1 MSLSASR
8 SRTVFRACVVNA
20 VRQGEALMGRLTSV
34 TQGALASDE
43 SSERNIQQ
51 RTVLAD
57 ALRLIKQHEDT
68 LAKAYPMA
76 LLEVFAEGPA
86 PSSARARP
94 ADETGIDFGELS
106 LMDESE
112 VLAQVEL
119 SRAQQIAV
127 HATEATLA
135 ELNTLVSS
143 AQGLQ
148 RVQPERNPLRPE
160 NYIRALQQVVGETG
174 VSADI
179 RQVWMAHMRK
189 VLGDEL
195 VAVYKAAAQTLRDNG
210 IAPVGYAVAG
220 HAGQGMGRSTGYGGA
235 AGHPSSHGGGYGP
248 QSSLHGNPMS
258 GYGNPNASQYGGPYA
273 SQYASQYAGM
283 GGGGGGPVSM
293 GMPLAPEAEEALLTV
308 GMLRQMLASS
318 GDALAYGMAP
328 AAAFGA
334 VPSSQ
339 QGAWVEARSGGPAS
353 SQMGPGG
360 SDYFPPSSAAA
371 AEAMEDIAQ
380 LERLVGRLAGSQP
393 AALAPWSAAGGGAP
407 MAVQG
412 GVPVVAVPAPSPSPS
427 RTATEVVS
435 RMMDNIAQD
444 NRLPPPIQRAVQNLR
459 PAIKQLVRHDR
470 RFFTDE
476 KHPARRLLDELTQRA
491 LGFESE
497 SDPGFDRFMRLVDE
511 AVSHLATSESQDAD
525 TFATVLTALESAWA
539 SQERQMRE
547 AQEAE
552 RQAALRV
559 QRREALSKRIA
570 ADIRALAGAAQ
581 VPQDILDFAAGPW
594 ADVVALAQMDHPG
607 SEDGDPGGYLALVP
621 ELFWVAQPEL
631 AAAEPDRLGGIV
643 TRMLGT
649 VRQGLD
655 SVGHAEAMA
664 SAVLER
670 IAGLHQT
677 AMERAASLAL
687 NPASALAEDADSME
701 TIVPPESLYGSLHES
716 GVAGESETAPAGAD
730 AAAAEFPLGIWVE
743 LISNQRAVH
752 TQLTWSSPHNTLFLF
767 TAADGSTQSMT
778 RRMRDKL
785 TAEGALRVLPGP
797 PPSVVAQGRAQRGSK
812 GAKPVRPR

>member
-43 SSERNIQQ
+43 SNERNIQQ

-57 ALRLIKQHEDT
+57 AMRLIKQHEDT

-86 PSSARARP
+86 PSSARARSG
-94 ADETGIDFGELS
+94 DETGIDFGELS

-174 VSADI
+174 VSAEI

-195 VAVYKAAAQTLRDNG
+195 VAVYKAAAQSLRDNG

-220 HAGQGMGRSTGYGGA
+220 QAGQGMGRSTGYGG

-248 QSSLHGNPMS
+248 QSSMHGSPMS
-258 GYGNPNASQYGGPYA
+258 GYGGPNASQYGSPYA
-273 SQYASQYAGM
+273 SQYASQYGGM

-293 GMPLAPEAEEALLTV
+293 GVPLAPEAEEALLTV

-339 QGAWVEARSGGPAS
+339 QGAWVEARNGGPVS

-393 AALAPWSAAGGGAP
+393 AALAPWAGAGGAP
-407 MAVQG
+407 MAVH
-412 GVPVVAVPAPSPSPS
+412 GVAPVVAVPAPAPSPS

-444 NRLPPPIQRAVQNLR
+444 NRLPQPIQRAVQNLR

-491 LGFESE
+491 VGFESE

-539 SQERQMRE
+539 SQERQIRE

-594 ADVVALAQMDHPG
+594 ADVVALAQMDQPG
-607 SEDGDPGGYLALVP
+607 SDDGDPGGYLALVP
-621 ELFWVAQPEL
+621 ELFWVAQPDL

-655 SVGHAEAMA
+655 SVGHAEDMA
-664 SAVLER
+664 STVLER
-670 IAGLHQT
+670 IASLHQT

-687 NPASALAEDADSME
+687 DPANAPADEPDSME
-701 TIVPPESLYGSLHES
+701 TIVPPESLYGSLHEP
-716 GVAGESETAPAGAD
+716 GVADESETTQSGAD
-730 AAAAEFPLGIWVE
+730 AAAAEFPMGIWVE

-752 TQLTWSSPHNTLFLF
+752 TQLTWCSPHNTLFLF

-797 PPSVVAQGRAQRGSK
+797 PPSVVAQARAQRGSK
-812 GAKPVRPR
+812 GAKAVRPR

>member
-1 MSLSASR
+1 MSLPASR

-43 SSERNIQQ
+43 STERNIQQ
-51 RTVLAD
+51 RTLLAD
-57 ALRLIKQHEDT
+57 ALRLIKQYEDA

-76 LLEVFAEGPA
+76 LLEVFAEGPSN
-86 PSSARARP
+86 PRARP
-94 ADETGIDFGELS
+94 GDETGMDFGELS

-160 NYIRALQQVVGETG
+160 NYIRALQQVVGDTG
-174 VSADI
+174 VSAEV

-195 VAVYKAAAQTLRDNG
+195 VSVYQTAAQSLRDNG
-210 IAPVGYAVAG
+210 IVPVGYAVAG
-220 HAGQGMGRSTGYGGA
+220 QAGQSTGRATGYGGA
-235 AGHPSSHGGGYGP
+235 YPSSHGGGYGGP
-248 QSSLHGNPMS
+248 ASS
-258 GYGNPNASQYGGPYA
+258 YGAPHPGAYPSQYGMPG
-273 SQYASQYAGM
+273 GM
-283 GGGGGGPVSM
+283 GGGGGPASL
-293 GMPLAPEAEEALLTV
+293 GMPLAAEAEEALLTV

-318 GDALAYGMAP
+318 GDAFAYGMAP
-328 AAAFGA
+328 VAAFGG
-334 VPSSQ
+334 VPSQ
-339 QGAWVEARSGGPAS
+339 PAAWAEARSGGPAS
-353 SQMGPGG
+353 SQMGAGG
-360 SDYFPPSSAAA
+360 SDYFAPSSAAA

-393 AALAPWSAAGGGAP
+393 AALGAWSGAAA
-407 MAVQG
+407 
-412 GVPVVAVPAPSPSPS
+412 VAVPAPVAAPAPPSPS

-444 NRLPPPIQRAVQNLR
+444 QRLPPPIQRAVQNLR

-470 RFFTDE
+470 RFFTDD

-491 LGFESE
+491 LDFESDA
-497 SDPGFDRFMRLVDE
+497 DPRFDRFMRLVDE

-539 SQERQMRE
+539 SQERQLRE

-559 QRREALSKRIA
+559 QQREALSKRIA
-570 ADIRALAGAAQ
+570 ADIRALAGADQ
-581 VPQDILDFAAGPW
+581 VPRDILDFAAGPW
-594 ADVVALAQMDHPG
+594 ADVVALAQMDDPG
-607 SEDGDPGGYLALVP
+607 SADGDPGGYLALVP
-621 ELFWVAQPEL
+621 ELFWIAQPEV
-631 AAAEPDRLGGIV
+631 AAAEPERLGGTV

-664 SAVLER
+664 GAVLER
-670 IAGLHQT
+670 IAGLHQA

-687 NPASALAEDADSME
+687 QPADASAEEPDGME
-701 TIVPPESLYGSLHES
+701 TIVPPESLYGSLHEP
-716 GVAGESETAPAGAD
+716 GVADEGGD
-730 AAAAEFPLGIWVE
+730 AAASGAEATNDFPLGSWVE

-752 TQLTWSSPHNTLFLF
+752 TQLTWSSPHHTLFLF

-785 TAEGALRVLPGP
+785 MAEGALRVLPGP
-797 PPSVVAQGRAQRGSK
+797 PPAVAAAHGRAQRGK
-812 GAKPVRPR
+812 GAGKPVRPR